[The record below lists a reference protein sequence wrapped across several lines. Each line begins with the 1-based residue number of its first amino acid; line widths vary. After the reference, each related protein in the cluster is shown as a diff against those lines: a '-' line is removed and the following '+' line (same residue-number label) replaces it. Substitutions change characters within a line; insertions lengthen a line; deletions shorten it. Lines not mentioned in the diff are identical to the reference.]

1 MPTAQMI
8 LVFNAEPGPYMKEEG
23 KYTVNHAWGG
33 LKPNDFAA
41 ICLRLANA
49 CNDLFV
55 HDSISGFA
63 KKYDKYCKHVTEI
76 LRSYPL
82 E

>member
-1 MPTAQMI
+1 MRLSLCRPHINRREMI
-8 LVFNAEPGPYMKEEG
+8 LVFNAKPGPYMTEEG

-49 CNDLFV
+49 MICLCTIPFLGLLKNMTN
-55 HDSISGFA
+55 IA
-63 KKYDKYCKHVTEI
+63 NT
-76 LRSYPL
+76 
-82 E
+82 

>member
-8 LVFNAEPGPYMKEEG
+8 LVFNAEPGPYMTEEG

-49 CNDLFV
+49 MICLCTIPFL
-55 HDSISGFA
+55 GLL

>member
-8 LVFNAEPGPYMKEEG
+8 LVFNAEPGPYMTEEG
-23 KYTVNHAWGG
+23 KYTVNHAWDG

-49 CNDLFV
+49 MICLCTIPFLGLLKNMTN
-55 HDSISGFA
+55 IA
-63 KKYDKYCKHVTEI
+63 NT
-76 LRSYPL
+76 
-82 E
+82 